1 LGGMVDIVGIYG
13 LYTVSFELNINWLKK
28 AGAHG
33 PLTLRNVVLQDS
45 NVFVPLAET
54 TDIHVVSSLSIF
66 PRVTKPMNIEI
77 TKEMKQGV
85 MPKDLFNNT
94 KTDKAAPSLIL
105 IHGYCADVNPW
116 AKYAS
121 DFNDATF
128 FIQPSASL
136 SNQEFTNLVLQHTE
150 KLGMTSWSGIG
161 HSQGGIVLAH
171 ILNYYFTGLDHSTGG
186 RKIQSLG
193 TPYSGNGGAG
203 CAANLIN
210 IFGYGCGENF
220 DLTTDGANLWLP
232 GITTDTRNEVNY
244 YTTTYEQGSW
254 FGDWCNLA
262 VNLVLKWPNDG
273 TCELSLASLR
283 GGHNQGNTE
292 KWCHTTDMGYTAQ
305 YYDHNRNKQMNLLAA
320 R

>member
-1 LGGMVDIVGIYG
+1 VEGMFG

-28 AGAHG
+28 AGAHA
-33 PLTLRNVVLQDS
+33 PLTLKNVLLQDS
-45 NVFVPLAET
+45 SVFVPVAELAQIDVT
-54 TDIHVVSSLSIF
+54 CSSTILPIVNG
-66 PRVTKPMNIEI
+66 PVDIEI

-85 MPKDLFNNT
+85 MPKELFRN
-94 KTDKAAPSLIL
+94 KTDKAVPSLIL

-116 AKYAS
+116 SKYAS
-121 DFNDATF
+121 DFTDATF
-128 FIQPSASL
+128 FIEPSSSL
-136 SNQEFTNLVLQHTE
+136 SNQDFTNLVLQHAE
-150 KLGMTSWSGIG
+150 DLGMTSWSGIG
-161 HSQGGIVLAH
+161 HSQGGLVLAH
-171 ILNYYFTGLDHSTGG
+171 ILNYYFSGLDQSTGG
-186 RKIQSLG
+186 VKIQSLG
-193 TPYSGNGGAG
+193 APYSGNSGAG

-210 IFGYGCGENF
+210 LFGYGCGENF

-254 FGDWCNLA
+254 FGDYCNLA

-273 TCELSLASLR
+273 TSELSLTGLR

-305 YYDHNRNKQMNLLAA
+305 YYDQDRNKLMNKLAS